1 MNHLLESGKDL
12 ASCFPLK
19 VTGSLLFLVAAH
31 HALMFLCFS
40 LLVLLDLLAR
50 WLAIAA
56 SLLRAEGDR
65 EPSLLAMARA
75 IPRAR
80 KLGLIRSRIMKER
93 GLSKLILYN
102 ICVLAAG
109 CADYLLQGAGQPSDM
124 VSLAISYL
132 AASEALSVIEN
143 LSEAGFTSIALLLK
157 RLKGVGK

>member
-65 EPSLLAMARA
+65 EPSLLA
-75 IPRAR
+75 
-80 KLGLIRSRIMKER
+80 
-93 GLSKLILYN
+93 
-102 ICVLAAG
+102 
-109 CADYLLQGAGQPSDM
+109 
-124 VSLAISYL
+124 ISYL

-143 LSEAGFTSIALLLK
+143 LSEAGFTSMALLLK

>member
-1 MNHLLESGKDL
+1 MNHLLQPGKDL
-12 ASCFPLK
+12 FSCFPLK
-19 VTGSLLFLVAAH
+19 VTGSLLFLAAAH
-31 HALMFLCFS
+31 HALMFICFS

-50 WLAIAA
+50 WLAIAS
-56 SLLRAEGDR
+56 SLLRAEGEK

-109 CADYLLQGAGQPSDM
+109 CADYLLQSSGQPSDM

-143 LSEAGFTSIALLLK
+143 LSEAGFTSMALLLK